1 MANTQIGFCINKGEV
16 TDVALE
22 LDNKDL
28 TRHMAVF
35 GASGSGKTGFL
46 LSLVEENLLN
56 NIPTILID
64 IKGDMSNIALQTD
77 PELSDSMNFRLLTPG
92 SSHGEQIN
100 IFAGL
105 SKPDRLANSVS
116 SLLKMVGEKNYD
128 PIQSKMHA
136 YLSKILQYMHLH
148 KKGSA
153 LDDIIE
159 LVMDPPFVSFGAL
172 DLDSAIPRRSRAA
185 LAAKLNTVFVAP
197 SFQQWREGVAIDVA
211 ELLSQDGP
219 KTNVT
224 VFSVAHLVDETER
237 MFAVAL
243 LMDEVLSWM
252 RSQQGCGELRAQVI
266 IDECVGIIP
275 PYPANPPTKRPLMT
289 LLKQSRAFGLG
300 LVLAS
305 QNTKDM
311 DYKALGNCE
320 TWVIG
325 KLSMKRDRESI
336 IEGLTANTPIPKEAL
351 EAKIASLAARRF
363 MVVRPK
369 MVLEMYS
376 CDVGCELTGPM
387 TEWDMRKLFEQPEKV
402 GVA

>member
-1 MANTQIGFCINKGEV
+1 MTTQLGFCVSRGKV
-16 TDVALE
+16 TDVPLE
-22 LDNKDL
+22 IKTQDL
-28 TRHMAVF
+28 TRHMAIF
-35 GASGSGKTGFL
+35 GASGSGKTGLL

-56 NIPTILID
+56 KIPTILID
-64 IKGDMSNIALQTD
+64 IKGDMSNIALQED
-77 PELSDSMNFRLLTPG
+77 QEVLDSMNFRLLTPG
-92 SSHGEQIN
+92 SNHGEQIN

-153 LDDIIE
+153 LDDIID

-172 DLDSAIPRRSRAA
+172 DLDSAIPRRTRAA
-185 LAAKLNTVFVAP
+185 LAAKLNTIFVAP
-197 SFQQWREGVAIDVA
+197 SFQQWREGVAIDI
-211 ELLSQDGP
+211 EDLLKPGGE

-252 RSQQGCGELRAQVI
+252 RSQQGSSELRAQVI

-275 PYPANPPTKRPLMT
+275 PYPANPPTKKPLMT
-289 LLKQSRAFGLG
+289 LLKQARAFGLG

-336 IEGLTANTPIPKEAL
+336 LEGIISNTSLPKEVL
-351 EAKIASLAARRF
+351 EGKIASLASRHF
-363 MVVRPK
+363 LVVRPK
-369 MVLEMYS
+369 MVIDMYS
-376 CDVGCELTGPM
+376 CDAGCELTGPM
-387 TEWDMRKLFEQPEKV
+387 TEWDMRQIFKQPKKV
-402 GVA
+402 SCA